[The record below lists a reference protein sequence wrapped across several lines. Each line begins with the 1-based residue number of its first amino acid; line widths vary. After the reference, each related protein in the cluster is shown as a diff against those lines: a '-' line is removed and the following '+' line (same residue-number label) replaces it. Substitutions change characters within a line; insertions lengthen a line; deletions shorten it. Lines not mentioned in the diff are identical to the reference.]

1 MWSNQHYLSAL
12 TLEYL
17 SLSCV
22 ALDLSYFSLAW
33 LTFVTPHI
41 SMEVKKERK
50 IYSSEHFKAGDT
62 NMEKCKL
69 RDLCMYC
76 VEWNDGDILHKEE
89 KRVKL
94 LLSAMRMF
102 PFFGKTIFLFLRVTT
117 NLLHRVKS
125 TILRL
130 RMI

>member
-1 MWSNQHYLSAL
+1 
-12 TLEYL
+12 
-17 SLSCV
+17 
-22 ALDLSYFSLAW
+22 
-33 LTFVTPHI
+33 
-41 SMEVKKERK
+41 MEVKKERK
-50 IYSSEHFKAGDT
+50 IYSSEHFKAGGT

-76 VEWNDGDILHKEE
+76 VEWNDGDILHKVE

-94 LLSAMRMF
+94 LLNAMRMF
-102 PFFGKTIFLFLRVTT
+102 PLFGKTIFLFLRVTT